1 MSALHRAPICFDI
14 HIFRSYSPLKR
25 SAIQQKKTVR
35 DQLAQGSLFIELG
48 RENISVMKPDEQDE
62 MNEWHE
68 ALLRVRYAE
77 TDKMGVV
84 YHANYL
90 VWFEIGRTEFCRARG
105 FSYRDLEED
114 ENAFLV
120 VAESYCRYKAPAY
133 YDDELI
139 VRTHITE
146 LRRRSLR
153 FGYEIVRVSDGVVIA
168 EGETGHVVTDATGR
182 VRTLPQGF
190 AELLLSP
197 PVELENQG
205 EPVPETSPA

>member
-1 MSALHRAPICFDI
+1 MMNPDDEEALDI
-14 HIFRSYSPLKR
+14 
-25 SAIQQKKTVR
+25 
-35 DQLAQGSLFIELG
+35 
-48 RENISVMKPDEQDE
+48 
-62 MNEWHE
+62 WHE

-90 VWFEIGRTEFCRARG
+90 IWFEIGRTEFCRARG
-105 FSYRDLEED
+105 FSYRDMEEN

-133 YDDELI
+133 YDDVLR

-153 FGYEIVRVSDGVVIA
+153 FGYEIVRESDGTVIA
-168 EGETGHVVTDATGR
+168 EGETGHVVTDSNGR
-182 VRTLPQGF
+182 VRSMTPRF
-190 AELLLSP
+190 AEMLLGP
-197 PVELENQG
+197 PTEQDFEG
-205 EPVPETSPA
+205 EPAPNDVAPL

>member
-1 MSALHRAPICFDI
+1 M
-14 HIFRSYSPLKR
+14 
-25 SAIQQKKTVR
+25 QMMNER
-35 DQLAQGSLFIELG
+35 DED
-48 RENISVMKPDEQDE
+48 VMPE
-62 MNEWHE
+62 EWHE
-68 ALLRVRYAE
+68 TLVRVRYSE

-105 FSYRDLEED
+105 FSYRDMEEND
-114 ENAFLV
+114 NSFLV

-153 FGYEIVRVSDGVVIA
+153 FGYEIIRVSDDKVIA
-168 EGETGHVVTDATGR
+168 EGETGHVVTDGDGR
-182 VRTLPQGF
+182 VRSFPAGYSQ
-190 AELLLSP
+190 LLLATP
-197 PVELENQG
+197 AEAIHLTQAPAER
-205 EPVPETSPA
+205 VPEDTAP

>member
-1 MSALHRAPICFDI
+1 MM
-14 HIFRSYSPLKR
+14 
-25 SAIQQKKTVR
+25 
-35 DQLAQGSLFIELG
+35 
-48 RENISVMKPDEQDE
+48 NPDEQEFQD
-62 MNEWHE
+62 EWHE
-68 ALLRVRYAE
+68 SLLRVRYAE

-90 VWFEIGRTEFCRARG
+90 IWFEIGRTEFCRARG

-153 FGYEIVRVSDGVVIA
+153 FGYELVRVSDGVIIA
-168 EGETGHVVTDATGR
+168 EGETGHVVTDANGR

-197 PVELENQG
+197 PVEPEAQG
-205 EPVPETSPA
+205 EPVPETSPE